1 MQKHRKNKKNHRRL
15 PALRRDFCGFCLVG
29 NYNSNMRHRRGAD
42 GRLGEYLKKRE
53 ELLRMC
59 GIVKRYLR
67 KALVLTRAEL
77 VRSSA
82 LNIWQYLKKL

>member
-1 MQKHRKNKKNHRRL
+1 
-15 PALRRDFCGFCLVG
+15 
-29 NYNSNMRHRRGAD
+29 MRHRRGAD

-67 KALVLTRAEL
+67 KAMVFNTCRISDEL
-77 VRSSA
+77 CV
-82 LNIWQYLKKL
+82 